1 MNAAQASMTD
11 WQSLYKVIVREMV
24 CRAIWPIDLPLLQFT
39 LLRYSI
45 IPLLHYFLL
54 RQCAYNGI
62 YIGDI
67 CNSQPKTIYIFKKVT
82 AHAYTHAHSLIPC
95 VSTDTSQI
103 AGEFS
108 DDLHRIASLIT
119 KVVSLKIPYAQG
131 RLKYVCMCVCVYV
144 RMWVCVYQVDFEE
157 SSLQQRFCVK
167 PHVDEELDKREHLFY
182 KYTHCRSTY
191 NVLYYNVLHAKA

>member
-1 MNAAQASMTD
+1 M
-11 WQSLYKVIVREMV
+11 
-24 CRAIWPIDLPLLQFT
+24 
-39 LLRYSI
+39 
-45 IPLLHYFLL
+45 
-54 RQCAYNGI
+54 
-62 YIGDI
+62 
-67 CNSQPKTIYIFKKVT
+67 
-82 AHAYTHAHSLIPC
+82 
-95 VSTDTSQI
+95 STDTSQI

-144 RMWVCVYQVDFEE
+144 GMRVCVYVCMWVCGYACMRVCVYVRMWVCAYVGMWVCGYVCMWVCVYQVDFEE

-191 NVLYYNVLHAKA
+191 NVLYYNVLHVKA